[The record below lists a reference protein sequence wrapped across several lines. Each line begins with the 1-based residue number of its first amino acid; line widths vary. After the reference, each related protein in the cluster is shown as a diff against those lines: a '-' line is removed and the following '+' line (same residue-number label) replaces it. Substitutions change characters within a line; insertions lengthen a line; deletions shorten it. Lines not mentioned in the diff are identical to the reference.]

1 MAVTARNPLELVPIA
16 LAIAS
21 AAIFFNL
28 PTDLPSMLA
37 YLNAWYAPGILSAVP
52 AFAAIVF
59 GYRFVKNN
67 GRNAV
72 VWIGVLGN
80 ILVLTFDFA
89 YLLIFY
95 IWQA

>member
-1 MAVTARNPLELVPIA
+1 MAVTARNPLELIPIA
-16 LAIAS
+16 LAVVS
-21 AAIFFNL
+21 AAVFFNL
-28 PTDLPSMLA
+28 PTDLLGVLSD
-37 YLNAWYAPGILSAVP
+37 LNAWYAPAILSAIL
-52 AFAAIVF
+52 AITAIVF
-59 GYRFVKNN
+59 GYRFLKQN

-72 VWIGVLGN
+72 VWVGVAGN